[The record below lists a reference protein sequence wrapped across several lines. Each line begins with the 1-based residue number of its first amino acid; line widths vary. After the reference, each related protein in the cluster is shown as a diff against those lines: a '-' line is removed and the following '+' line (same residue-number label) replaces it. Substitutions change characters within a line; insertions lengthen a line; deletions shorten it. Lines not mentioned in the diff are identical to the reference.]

1 MKQNL
6 FHLFRFTSPG
16 LPIGAFAYS
25 QGLESAIELGW
36 IKNDKDVKEWILGLM
51 TNTMP
56 YTDLAILKRLAQA
69 KLVSD
74 KVAFKYWNDTMLAC
88 RESKELLQEDI
99 QLGKTFKRLLL
110 EVEEPEAE
118 EAGTLDLLGISPL
131 SYVSVFSLAL
141 INGETS
147 ERDLLS
153 VYLWTWLENLVAA
166 AIKLVPLGQTDG
178 QRVLKKAMQNMPA
191 CIDTALAVDDDDIGA
206 GAPGFAI
213 ASSIHETQ
221 YSRLF
226 RS

>member
-1 MKQNL
+1 MQQNL
-6 FHLFRFTSPG
+6 FHLFRFTSPS

-36 IKNDKDVKEWILGLM
+36 IKTDTDVKEWIQGLM
-51 TNTMP
+51 MNTMP
-56 YTDLAILKRLAQA
+56 YTDLAILKRLAGA
-69 KLVSD
+69 KLEKDRVS
-74 KVAFKYWNDTMLAC
+74 FRHWNNIMLAC
-88 RESKELLQEDI
+88 RESRELLQEDI

-110 EVEEPEAE
+110 AVEAAE
-118 EAGTLDLLGISPL
+118 LDDADIKDLLDISPL
-131 SYVSVFSLAL
+131 SYVSVFALAL
-141 INGETS
+141 INKETS
-147 ERDLLS
+147 EHDLLS

-178 QRVLKKAMQNMPA
+178 QRLLKSAMQSMPD
-191 CIDTALAVDDDDIGA
+191 CIETALAVTDDDLGA
-206 GAPGFAI
+206 SAPGFAI